1 MEPTKRIVTPF
12 RSVLFSILLILL
24 LLTSVP
30 AQSTEQPAT
39 TQISN
44 TRTASCVVKITSDPM
59 VLPLDDATI
68 DYLLHSTS
76 IGGRVT
82 REVLNISPE
91 QVSDIFTIEA
101 LVGATGR
108 ILPEPLGRRR
118 LTSEGYED
126 ELNQD
131 EYEMIMARETDASAS
146 SMVRPRSSRRSPT
159 MSRITS
165 VTSPG
170 FAAEQTILFKLQV
183 NLPENI
189 KPAAEEFM
197 DALIGNLRSTLVK
210 AFEDYRLRYR
220 DQLQLTEAEAS
231 NAEDDLREKQ
241 KTLREISGS
250 YVIDRTKILAD
261 ISRLRQEVQ
270 TAKMSQASNHV
281 IINATT
287 KQIAEIQ
294 AKIKERLEND
304 SITIELQGLAEMS
317 DKLLAQAEKEVQAGR
332 IPAIQLEDLKVQL
345 ARAKIELARR
355 REELSKS
362 AGGSLIESLN
372 KELADRSIQA
382 TQGEANLSSQ
392 EQQLAEAESLLAKAD
407 DYELLSLK
415 IDIAKQNL
423 QEAMLWRDRMSRQIR
438 LLQPPMVSILGG
450 E

>member
-1 MEPTKRIVTPF
+1 MEPTKRIV
-12 RSVLFSILLILL
+12 ILLILL

-30 AQSTEQPAT
+30 AQSVEQPAT

-76 IGGRVT
+76 IGGRVI
-82 REVLNISPE
+82 REVLDISPD
-91 QVSDIFTIEA
+91 QVSEMFTVEA

-108 ILPEPLGRRR
+108 ILPEPLGRRSS
-118 LTSEGYED
+118 TPEG
-126 ELNQD
+126 QD
-131 EYEMIMARETDASAS
+131 EYEMMMARETDASAS

-165 VTSPG
+165 AKSPSS
-170 FAAEQTILFKLQV
+170 AMEQTILFKLQV
-183 NLPENI
+183 NLPENV
-189 KPAAEEFM
+189 KPIAEEFM
-197 DALIGNLRSTLVK
+197 DALVGNLRSTLVK
-210 AFEDYRLRYR
+210 AFEDYRLRFKA
-220 DQLQLTEAEAS
+220 QLQLTEAEAA
-231 NAEDDLREKQ
+231 NAEKDLRENQ
-241 KTLREISGS
+241 KILREISGS
-250 YVIDRTKILAD
+250 YVLDRNKILAD

-270 TAKMSQASNHV
+270 TARMSQASNQV
-281 IINATT
+281 IIDATT
-287 KQIAEIQ
+287 KRIAEIQ

-304 SITIELQGLAEMS
+304 PITKEYQGIVEMS
-317 DKLLAQAEKEVQAGR
+317 DKLVEQAERAVQAGKM
-332 IPAIQLEDLKVQL
+332 PATQLENLKVQL

-355 REELSKS
+355 REDLSKS

-382 TQGEANLSSQ
+382 TQDEANLSSQ
-392 EQQLAEAESLLAKAD
+392 EKQLTEAESLLAKAD

-415 IDIAKQNL
+415 ADIAKQNL